1 MNKGDGKNF
10 KVILNS
16 HKVDCDVGS
25 FSNNFVCSWTKKKA
39 NRKENKIK
47 WRNSEKE
54 RDKDRDEVVHH

>member
-1 MNKGDGKNF
+1 MNKGEEKNF
-10 KVILNS
+10 KVNQNS

-25 FSNNFVCSWTKKKA
+25 FSNSLASWMNKRA

-54 RDKDRDEVVHH
+54 RDKDRDEAVHH